1 MPLFSWINLGMIVL
15 VLITAGGF
23 LYVKLTRNHIR
34 ETKEEAAG
42 HIYSLETI
50 TDFIMHALNEMTD
63 KNLYDLDLTEEEF
76 RRNQNK
82 RILLKRALK
91 GCSQGDYQDK
101 MYVKQLIADLLVHAY
116 GINEETIQHVLPFKQ
131 TSMLSY
137 QDKFEIL
144 LYMYKKKHG
153 FQALSIMI
161 DRHQLDE
168 PKFLIEGGH
177 TESYLIT
184 KKEIDFIFN
193 REYVVLPFEDELQIV
208 AQRVYQR
215 YKGYGVVD
223 EIRDMAIDGV
233 SGGVSGLL
241 SGEESSDMRVYVNQF
256 EPDLP
261 YAHDSVWIFY
271 KGKSIHLEFLS
282 FGSKAEL
289 KRVCQNLYKY
299 NHPGQLSETS
309 GYIVNEMKDGS
320 RIVVVRPGFAET
332 WSFFVRKFDLPNAS
346 LEQLIQGKQA
356 DLPIRFIQYLMK
368 GSRITAVT
376 GAQGSGKT
384 TLLMAMIKYIYGAYT
399 LRVQEMAFELQLRK
413 IYRQRNIVSFRETK
427 YISGQ
432 EGLDIQKKTD
442 GTVHILGEVANDEV
456 AAWMIQM
463 SQVASLF
470 TLFTHHAKTFRD
482 LISSLRNSLLKTGVF
497 HHERI
502 AEQQVVQVIN
512 FDIHLQK
519 DRDGYRYIERITE
532 CVPIEQDE
540 AYPDEY
546 RRKQG
551 VDAKFE
557 CFLDTA
563 PAYFEK
569 STNTKLYEARNIIE
583 YRDGA
588 YVPVHPISASSFQ
601 EMFGHMTQQ
610 DKDEFQAFLEDHWG
624 RGQQAG

>member
-1 MPLFSWINLGMIVL
+1 
-15 VLITAGGF
+15 
-23 LYVKLTRNHIR
+23 
-34 ETKEEAAG
+34 
-42 HIYSLETI
+42 
-50 TDFIMHALNEMTD
+50 
-63 KNLYDLDLTEEEF
+63 
-76 RRNQNK
+76 
-82 RILLKRALK
+82 
-91 GCSQGDYQDK
+91 
-101 MYVKQLIADLLVHAY
+101 
-116 GINEETIQHVLPFKQ
+116 
-131 TSMLSY
+131 
-137 QDKFEIL
+137 
-144 LYMYKKKHG
+144 
-153 FQALSIMI
+153 
-161 DRHQLDE
+161 
-168 PKFLIEGGH
+168 
-177 TESYLIT
+177 
-184 KKEIDFIFN
+184 
-193 REYVVLPFEDELQIV
+193 
-208 AQRVYQR
+208 
-215 YKGYGVVD
+215 
-223 EIRDMAIDGV
+223 
-233 SGGVSGLL
+233 
-241 SGEESSDMRVYVNQF
+241 
-256 EPDLP
+256 
-261 YAHDSVWIFY
+261 
-271 KGKSIHLEFLS
+271 
-282 FGSKAEL
+282 
-289 KRVCQNLYKY
+289 
-299 NHPGQLSETS
+299 
-309 GYIVNEMKDGS
+309 
-320 RIVVVRPGFAET
+320 
-332 WSFFVRKFDLPNAS
+332 
-346 LEQLIQGKQA
+346 
-356 DLPIRFIQYLMK
+356 
-368 GSRITAVT
+368 
-376 GAQGSGKT
+376 
-384 TLLMAMIKYIYGAYT
+384 
-399 LRVQEMAFELQLRK
+399 MAFELQLRK

-482 LISSLRNSLLKTGVF
+482 LISFLRNSLLKTGVF

-551 VDAKFE
+551 VDAKLE

-563 PAYFEK
+563 SAYFEK